1 MSKELKISKTYSID
15 IKNRKYD
22 FVRFDVID
30 IRTSTKDY
38 LEFLVNVDIDVAYFD
53 VSEYIQPNSPDESY
67 GISGEAS
74 IVIAIEKKNIV
85 DTDILSI
92 DFDDMDMMGDF
103 YIDSIKIN
111 TCKGTSPTTTP
122 IPKDVLENII
132 KQHPKILFDFDM
144 TIECDIF
151 ATIEFEAI

>member
-30 IRTSTKDY
+30 IRTSTNDY

-53 VSEYIQPNSPDESY
+53 VSEYIQPNSHDDRY

-92 DFDDMDMMGDF
+92 DFDDVYSMGNF
-103 YIDSIKIN
+103 YIDGIKIN
-111 TCKGTSPTTTP
+111 TCKGTSPTTP
-122 IPKDVLENII
+122 PLSNDVLENII

-144 TIECDIF
+144 SIECENFD
-151 ATIEFEAI
+151 TPEFNY